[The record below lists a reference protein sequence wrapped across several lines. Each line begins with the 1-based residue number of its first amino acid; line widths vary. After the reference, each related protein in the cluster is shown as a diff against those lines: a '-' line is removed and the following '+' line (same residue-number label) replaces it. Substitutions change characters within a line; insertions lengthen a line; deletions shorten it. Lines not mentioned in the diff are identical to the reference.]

1 MEATTT
7 KGTDME
13 TTVTIKRESTN
24 EANVSQRH
32 IWYDVYLNGKFHST
46 HNDIFDADDV
56 KTELEAK

>member
-1 MEATTT
+1 
-7 KGTDME
+7 ME